1 MMRRAMK
8 NRSQRGIAMVEFM
21 IVLPVVLFIMLGVTE
36 IGRVLMRY
44 NTLTKALQDG
54 ARHASAFALAGNS
67 QVVDIDG
74 ELDGEIRN
82 LIVYGNALGTGSP
95 VLEGLSA
102 GQINITVPQ
111 AGWVRIDVTYP
122 YVPVM
127 GASIPSFGLAA
138 TPSMSFDLN
147 ASVTMRAL

>member
-1 MMRRAMK
+1 MIRRK
-8 NRSQRGIAMVEFM
+8 GSRRSERGVAMVEFM

-44 NTLTKALQDG
+44 NVLTKSLQDA
-54 ARHASAFALAGNS
+54 ARHASVYSLAGAS
-67 QVVDIDG
+67 QVVNIDAALDA
-74 ELDGEIRN
+74 ELRN
-82 LIVYGNALGTGSP
+82 LVVYGNALGTGTP
-95 VLEGLSA
+95 LLDGLLP
-102 GQINITVPQ
+102 GQIDITVPQ
-111 AGWVRIDVTYP
+111 PGWVQIDASYP

-127 GASIPSFGLAA
+127 GTRIPSFGLGA